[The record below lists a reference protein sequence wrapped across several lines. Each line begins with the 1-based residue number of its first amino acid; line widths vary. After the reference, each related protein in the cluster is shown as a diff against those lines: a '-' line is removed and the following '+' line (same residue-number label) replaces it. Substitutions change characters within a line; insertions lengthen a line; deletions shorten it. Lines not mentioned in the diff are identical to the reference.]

1 MCFSATADLAVG
13 AALVPIAVASLREV
27 RHRRELPFA
36 LLPTIFAIHQFVEVL
51 VWAGQDGTVP
61 SGIAEV
67 AMRAYLFIA
76 YPLLP
81 TLIPAAVLLLEPI
94 GARLR
99 VGIFVVLGVI
109 VSSYLTVV
117 VLLRP
122 VTVVMHPHALEY
134 QTTVKAPVVW
144 AVLYIVAVIGPALMS
159 GYRSIIAFGVVNLV
173 GLTIVAVTFEA
184 AFASLWCVWAAAASV
199 LVLVH
204 MRRRRRLPDPHRLQG
219 KPLVA
224 AQGRSSN
231 SS

>member
-13 AALVPIAVASLREV
+13 AALVPVAIASLREV

-36 LLPTIFAIHQFVEVL
+36 LLPSIFAVHQFLEAA
-51 VWAGQDGTVP
+51 VWAGQDGEVP
-61 SGIAEV
+61 STVAHV

-76 YPLLP
+76 FPLLP
-81 TLIPAAVLLLEPI
+81 TLIPVAVLLLEPR
-94 GARLR
+94 GARRR
-99 VGIFVVLGVI
+99 VAIFVVLGAI

-134 QTTVKAPVVW
+134 QSIVQAPVVW
-144 AVLYIVAVIGPALMS
+144 AVLYIIAVIGPALMS
-159 GYRSIIAFGVVNLV
+159 GYRSIVAFGVANLV
-173 GLTIVAVTFEA
+173 GLTIVAAVFEA

-199 LVLVH
+199 LILVH
-204 MRRRRRLPDPHRLQG
+204 MMRRRRLPDPHRLRG
-219 KPLVA
+219 EPLV